1 MKAKLRIYTMT
12 LMLGMGLAS
21 ASSVAKAEDV
31 SVSADIGV
39 FSQYVWRGQ
48 AQGGGESSVQGDY
61 GVSMGAVSASVW
73 FATLGAGDVT
83 EFDYTID
90 YSGEAGDLGYSVG
103 AIAYTFMNSAG
114 LDTTEYYLG
123 ASYGIGSAT
132 YYYDSE
138 SKNSWIDLSVGTEV
152 AGFALDATAGYVM
165 PDVGTSEVVN
175 LALGISKEIEVGGI
189 AVSPSFAYNVHMGA
203 LDDPA
208 TPDTVVFGLNF
219 GY

>member
-1 MKAKLRIYTMT
+1 
-12 LMLGMGLAS
+12 
-21 ASSVAKAEDV
+21 
-31 SVSADIGV
+31 
-39 FSQYVWRGQ
+39 
-48 AQGGGESSVQGDY
+48 
-61 GVSMGAVSASVW
+61 
-73 FATLGAGDVT
+73 
-83 EFDYTID
+83 
-90 YSGEAGDLGYSVG
+90 
-103 AIAYTFMNSAG
+103 
-114 LDTTEYYLG
+114 LG

-132 YYYDSE
+132 YYYDTE
-138 SKNSWIDLSVGTEV
+138 AKNSWIDLSVGTEV